1 MNEAKARD
9 LAGGKAADL
18 LAIVADC
25 PGTGGHEARN
35 RAQKGGFAR
44 AVRPDHS
51 HDLALGDLDADTVE
65 HVEQTVTGDERLDR
79 QLHLGP
85 RVDVR
90 GRPRIVLEMMLR

>member
-1 MNEAKARD
+1 MDEAEARN

-18 LAIVADC
+18 LAIVADRS
-25 PGTGGHEARN
+25 GTGGHKARN
-35 RAQKGGFAR
+35 RAQKGGFSR

-51 HDLALGDLDADTVE
+51 HDLALGDLDADAVE

-85 RVDVR
+85 R
-90 GRPRIVLEMMLR
+90 L